1 MIRETIVQLSS
12 PAQKVKIPKHG
23 KLNQLIERKKRRI
36 LIPDHPVALI
46 EAWEPA
52 WRLGAEVLYHMDD
65 PYRIESACYSI
76 EKILFSVAEGWR
88 GTYHRAPFS
97 KGQECC
103 AVLCC
108 AIIQLALFSS
118 NDSGVYVQLFTSR
131 NQHQPTVTFPCPHSV
146 AYKPKRDTP
155 KPFHPINS
163 SLRNSTSSAPF
174 PAH

>member
-1 MIRETIVQLSS
+1 
-12 PAQKVKIPKHG
+12 
-23 KLNQLIERKKRRI
+23 
-36 LIPDHPVALI
+36 
-46 EAWEPA
+46 
-52 WRLGAEVLYHMDD
+52 MDD

-163 SLRNSTSSAPF
+163 SSEIQPLLPPFRPTRHGTRPSPTSFLGTYRTTSGGTTRSGRSRRPTGRSRGRRNRPRRRWR
-174 PAH
+174 

>member
-76 EKILFSVAEGWR
+76 EKILFSAVEGWR
-88 GTYHRAPFS
+88 GDTYHHTLSSR
-97 KGQECC
+97 GQECY
-103 AVLCC
+103 AVL
-108 AIIQLALFSS
+108 LFNLPYSHPMIPGYTY
-118 NDSGVYVQLFTSR
+118 NYPHQAPIVLLPY
-131 NQHQPTVTFPCPHSV
+131 QHPVGH
-146 AYKPKRDTP
+146 KPKRKAP